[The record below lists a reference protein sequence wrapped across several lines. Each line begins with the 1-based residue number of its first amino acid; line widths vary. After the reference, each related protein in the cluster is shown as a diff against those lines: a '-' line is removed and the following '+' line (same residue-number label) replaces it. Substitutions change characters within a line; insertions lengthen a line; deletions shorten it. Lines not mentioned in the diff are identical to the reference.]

1 MNFDVLSY
9 RFFIVL
15 FSFALDCAVAA
26 KWKNF
31 VGLLAAPS
39 LCYCCL
45 TAVITDIVIMVII
58 ISSLA
63 HVGN

>member
-1 MNFDVLSY
+1 MIFDVLSY
-9 RFFIVL
+9 RFFMML

-39 LCYCCL
+39 LCYCCPI
-45 TAVITDIVIMVII
+45 AVITDILLLWLLLLFH
-58 ISSLA
+58 S
-63 HVGN
+63 